1 MLLFLNYQTYV
12 VTTENKATKAQGGKR
27 VMHTTHHP
35 CWDAKNRHGLADALD
50 LDFTQIGHVFGKVAP
65 INTETPIQMVRRLMA
80 EAEVTEEELRRV
92 VAAKSRYSETT
103 PLEEYPENFLTGW
116 VLKYWDQI
124 INIIAASRVAE

>member
-1 MLLFLNYQTYV
+1 
-12 VTTENKATKAQGGKR
+12 
-27 VMHTTHHP
+27 
-35 CWDAKNRHGLADALD
+35 
-50 LDFTQIGHVFGKVAP
+50 
-65 INTETPIQMVRRLMA
+65 MVRRMMV